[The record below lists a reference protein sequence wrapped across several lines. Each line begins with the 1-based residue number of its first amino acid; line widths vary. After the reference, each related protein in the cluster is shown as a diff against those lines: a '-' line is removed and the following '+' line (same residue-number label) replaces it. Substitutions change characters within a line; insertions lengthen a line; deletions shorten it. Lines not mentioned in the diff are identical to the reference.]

1 MTTPKGIG
9 LTPELHGYMLAHLT
23 PPLDEVQRALIEE
36 TRSRLPDEASMQIAP
51 EQGALMTALVR
62 MSGARRVIEVGTF
75 TGYSALCLARGL
87 PPGGELLCCDI
98 SEEWTSIAREYWDRA
113 GVTDRITLRIAPA
126 ADTLRALP
134 DEPSYDLAFIDADKP
149 GYPVYYEEILRRLR
163 PGGVLLVDNV
173 LWSGRV
179 ADPSDNADNTVAI
192 RAFNDLVANDDR
204 VDVVMLPVAD
214 GLSVITKR

>member
-9 LTPELHGYMLAHLT
+9 LTPGLHRYMLAHLT

-87 PPGGELLCCDI
+87 PADGELLCCDI
-98 SEEWTSIAREYWDRA
+98 SEEWTSIARDHWDRA
-113 GVTDRITLRIAPA
+113 GVADRITLRIAPA

-163 PGGVLLVDNV
+163 PGGLLLVDNV

-179 ADPSDNADNTVAI
+179 ADPSDTGDDTVAI
-192 RAFNDLVANDDR
+192 RAFNDLVASDDR
-204 VDVVMLPVAD
+204 VDVVIVPIAD
-214 GLSVITKR
+214 GLSLITKR

>member
-1 MTTPKGIG
+1 
-9 LTPELHGYMLAHLT
+9 MLAHLT

-36 TRSRLPDEASMQIAP
+36 TRSRLPDESSMQIAP

>member
-1 MTTPKGIG
+1 
-9 LTPELHGYMLAHLT
+9 MLAHLT